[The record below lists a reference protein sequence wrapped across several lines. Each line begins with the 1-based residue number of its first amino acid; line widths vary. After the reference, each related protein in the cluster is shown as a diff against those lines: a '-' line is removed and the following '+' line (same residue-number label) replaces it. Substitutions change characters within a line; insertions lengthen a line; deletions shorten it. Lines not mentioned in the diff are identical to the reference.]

1 MIRCYLCLDF
11 WGEYMKPTTL
21 YDVKNV
27 GNLKEMLN
35 QSAALYGEKSAF
47 LLNKKNGEFDS
58 ISYSQFKEDVDAFGT
73 ALLSLGLKNKC
84 IAVIGEN
91 RYEWCVTY
99 LATICG
105 TGIIVPIDRELPETE
120 IENILNRCNADAI
133 IYSSK
138 NKERMEKL
146 SKTILSVQYYINMDA
161 EFDDGFSLSY
171 SQLLKKGREMVAHEN
186 KDFIEAE
193 IDNNSL
199 ASLLFTSGTTG
210 LAKGVMLSHKNI
222 CSNMVA
228 VRSTVLVE
236 SNDCSL
242 SILPL
247 HHTYECTI
255 GFLVFIYSGGTIS
268 FNEGLKYIAK
278 NLKEVKPTMLVVVP
292 LILEN
297 LYKKIWTQAGKKKFG
312 KLKLRLALLLTT
324 ILNCFFHIDI
334 RKKVFKQI
342 HDSVG
347 GRLRLIITGAAAIDP
362 AISKGFRRMG
372 IRVLQGY
379 GLTECAP
386 LVAGNSDFVCKDD
399 SVGKALPGV
408 DIKINLPD
416 ENGIGEIV
424 TKGEN
429 VMLGYYKDA
438 VSTAKSIIDG
448 WFHTGDLGKIDKSGY
463 VYITGRIK
471 NIIIIKNGKNVY
483 PEELEASINRNPYVQ
498 ESIVSGDLDATTGET
513 HIHAHI
519 LPNLEY
525 IKEKFRG
532 VTPSK
537 EELSNL
543 FNDVIKSVNKDLPL
557 YRRIRKFTLRE
568 NEFIKTTTKKIK
580 RYGQNDANK
589 V

>member
-1 MIRCYLCLDF
+1 
-11 WGEYMKPTTL
+11 MKHATF
-21 YDVKNV
+21 YNV
-27 GNLKEMLN
+27 RTVENLKEMLY
-35 QSAALYGEKSAF
+35 QSATLYGDKDAF
-47 LLNKKNGEFDS
+47 LINNKNGQFDS
-58 ISYSQFKEDVDAFGT
+58 ISYSQFKDDIDSFGT
-73 ALLSLGLKNKC
+73 ALLSLGLKDKC

-99 LATICG
+99 LATVGG
-105 TGIIVPIDRELPETE
+105 TGIIVPIDRELPDAE
-120 IENILNRCNADAI
+120 IENILSRCNADAI
-133 IYSSK
+133 IYS
-138 NKERMEKL
+138 NKHDDCMEKL
-146 SKTILSVQYYINMDA
+146 SKTVLSVRYYINMDA
-161 EFDDGFSLSY
+161 KLDDKFCLSY
-171 SQLLKKGREMVAHEN
+171 SQLLKKGREMVACGN
-186 KDFIEAE
+186 NDFIEAE

-199 ASLLFTSGTTG
+199 ATLLFTSGTTG

-222 CSNMVA
+222 CSNMIA

-278 NLKEVKPTMLVVVP
+278 NLKEVRPTMLVVVP

-312 KLKLRLALLLTT
+312 KLKLKLVLILTT

-334 RKKVFKQI
+334 RRKVYKQI

-347 GRLRLIITGAAAIDP
+347 GRLKLIITGAAAIDP
-362 AISKGFRRMG
+362 AVSKGFRRMG

-386 LVAGNSDFVCKDD
+386 LVAGNSDFSVKDD
-399 SVGKALPGV
+399 SVGKPLPGV
-408 DIKINLPD
+408 EIKIDQPD
-416 ENGIGEIV
+416 ENGIGEIL

-429 VMLGYYKDA
+429 VMLGYYKDEA
-438 VSTAKSIIDG
+438 STGKSIIDG
-448 WFHTGDLGKIDKSGY
+448 WFHTGDLGVIDKAGF

-483 PEELEASINRNPYVQ
+483 PEEIEASINKNPYVQ
-498 ESIVSGDLDATTGET
+498 ESIVSGDLDASTGET

-525 IKEKFRG
+525 IKDKFRG
-532 VTPSK
+532 VSLSK
-537 EELSNL
+537 EELSKL
-543 FNDVIKSVNKDLPL
+543 FSDIIKNINKDLPL

>member
-1 MIRCYLCLDF
+1 
-11 WGEYMKPTTL
+11 MKPAIL
-21 YDVKNV
+21 YNV
-27 GNLKEMLN
+27 RIVENLKEMLN
-35 QSAALYGEKSAF
+35 QSADLYGDKAAF
-47 LLNKKNGEFDS
+47 LINDKNGYVYN
-58 ISYSQFKEDVDAFGT
+58 ISYSQFKQDVDAFGT

-99 LATICG
+99 LAAIGG
-105 TGIIVPIDRELPETE
+105 TGIIVPIDRELPDME
-120 IENILNRCNADAI
+120 IENILSRCNADAI

-138 NKERMEKL
+138 HNVCMEKL
-146 SKTILSVQYYINMDA
+146 SETVASVKYYIDMDA
-161 EFDDGFSLSY
+161 CIDDRFCLSFN
-171 SQLLKKGREMVAHEN
+171 QLLKKGREMVVYGN
-186 KDFIEAE
+186 NDFIEAK

-199 ASLLFTSGTTG
+199 ATLLFTSGTTG

-236 SNDCSL
+236 SNDYSL

-312 KLKLRLALLLTT
+312 KLKLKLALILTT
-324 ILNCFFHIDI
+324 ILNCIFHIDI
-334 RKKVFKQI
+334 RKKVYKQI

-347 GRLRLIITGAAAIDP
+347 GRLRLIITGAAAMDP
-362 AISKGFRRMG
+362 TVSKGFRRMG

-386 LVAGNSDFVCKDD
+386 LVAGNSDFACKDD

-416 ENGIGEIV
+416 EKGIGEIL

-429 VMLGYYKDA
+429 VMLGYYEDEA
-438 VSTAKSIIDG
+438 STDKSIIDS
-448 WFHTGDLGKIDKSGY
+448 WFHTGDLGRIDKAGY

-483 PEELEASINRNPYVQ
+483 PEELEASINKNPCVQ
-498 ESIVSGDLDATTGET
+498 ESIVSGDLDTTTGET

-519 LPNLEY
+519 MPNLEY
-525 IKEKFRG
+525 IKDKFRG
-532 VTPSK
+532 VSLTK
-537 EELSNL
+537 DELSKL
-543 FNDVIKSVNKDLPL
+543 FSDIIKNINKDLPL

>member
-1 MIRCYLCLDF
+1 MRHS
-11 WGEYMKPTTL
+11 TL
-21 YDVKNV
+21 YDVRTV
-27 GNLKEMLN
+27 ENLKEMLN
-35 QSAALYGEKSAF
+35 QSATLYGDKAAF
-47 LLNKKNGEFDS
+47 LINNKDGHFDN
-58 ISYSQFKEDVDAFGT
+58 ISYSQFKQDVDSFGT
-73 ALLSLGLKNKC
+73 ALLSLGLKDKC

-105 TGIIVPIDRELPETE
+105 TGIIVPIDRELPDME
-120 IENILNRCNADAI
+120 IENILSRCNADAI
-133 IYSSK
+133 IYSDK
-138 NKERMEKL
+138 HNGCMNKL
-146 SKTILSVQYYINMDA
+146 SETVPSVKYYINMDA
-161 EFDDGFSLSY
+161 KIDNGFCLSY
-171 SQLLKKGREMVAHEN
+171 SQLLNKGREMIVSGN
-186 KDFIEAE
+186 NDFVEAK

-199 ASLLFTSGTTG
+199 ATLLFTSGTTG

-236 SNDCSL
+236 SNDYSL

-278 NLKEVKPTMLVVVP
+278 NLKEVRPTVLVVVP

-312 KLKLRLALLLTT
+312 KLKLKLALILTT
-324 ILNCFFHIDI
+324 ILNCVFHIDI
-334 RKKVFKQI
+334 RKKVYKQI
-342 HDSVG
+342 HDTVG

-362 AISKGFRRMG
+362 TVSKGFRRMG

-386 LVAGNSDFVCKDD
+386 LVAGNSDFACKDN

-416 ENGIGEIV
+416 ENGIGEIL

-429 VMLGYYKDA
+429 VMLGYYKDG
-438 VSTAKSIIDG
+438 VSTSKSIIDG
-448 WFHTGDLGKIDKSGY
+448 WFHTGDLGKIDKAGY

-483 PEELEASINRNPYVQ
+483 PEEIEASINKNPCVQ

-525 IKEKFRG
+525 IKDKFRG
-532 VTPSK
+532 VSLSA
-537 EELSNL
+537 EELSKL
-543 FNDVIKSVNKDLPL
+543 FSDIIKNINKDLPL

-580 RYGQNDANK
+580 RFGQNDANK

>member
-1 MIRCYLCLDF
+1 
-11 WGEYMKPTTL
+11 MKPTTL

-27 GNLKEMLN
+27 ENLKEMLN
-35 QSAALYGEKSAF
+35 HSSALYGEKSAF
-47 LLNKKNGEFDS
+47 LINKKNGEFDS

-120 IENILNRCNADAI
+120 IENIMSRCNADAI

-138 NKERMEKL
+138 HKEGMEKL
-146 SKTILSVQYYINMDA
+146 SKTALSVQYYINMDA
-161 EFDDGFSLSY
+161 EFDDEFSLSY
-171 SQLLKKGREMVAHEN
+171 SQLLQKGRDMVAHQN
-186 KDFIEAE
+186 IDFLEAK

-312 KLKLRLALLLTT
+312 KLKLRMALLLTT

-342 HDSVG
+342 HDTVG

-424 TKGEN
+424 TRGEN

-483 PEELEASINRNPYVQ
+483 PEELEASINKNPYVQ

-543 FNDVIKSVNKDLPL
+543 FNDVIKSINKDLPL